1 VRCPENFEEEN
12 LMSVFLLHA
21 GRGARRTALM
31 AAATAFA
38 AFAGPLHAQTTANFP
53 TRPAR
58 MIVPNLA
65 GSATDVVARMV
76 AQRFTEMWGQQVV
89 VDNRAGASGV
99 IGTELTARAPP
110 DGYTMLMGTS
120 AALLIVPQMN
130 KVPYDTLRDL
140 TPISM
145 VVISPQMLV
154 SHPSVAATNV
164 NELVALARASPGK
177 MNCGSPGAGT
187 SNHLG
192 CELLKVMTKIDVLH
206 VPYKGASAAI
216 TDLVGGQLHFLF
228 NSMPAVWPLAKAGK
242 LRALAHGGTKRSPA
256 APEVPTVAE
265 SLPGFQCATWYA
277 LMAPGGMAPAI
288 LAKLNGDMVKMLN
301 EPAFAKRL
309 VDQGQDPNPTTS
321 AELAAFMREDTKRWV
336 GVIKAAGLA
345 TSK

>member
-1 VRCPENFEEEN
+1 
-12 LMSVFLLHA
+12 MTIFLSHA
-21 GRGARRTALM
+21 GRRARRAVLL
-31 AAATAFA
+31 AAAALCLPFA
-38 AFAGPLHAQTTANFP
+38 SALHAQTPVNFP

-65 GSATDVVARMV
+65 GSATDTVARMV

-99 IGTELTARAPP
+99 IGTELTARAAP
-110 DGYTMLMGTS
+110 DGYTLLMGTS

-130 KVPYDTLRDL
+130 KVPYDTMRDL

-164 NELVALARASPGK
+164 NELVALARANPGK
-177 MNCGSPGAGT
+177 LNCGSPGTGT

-206 VPYKGASAAI
+206 VPYKGASLAI
-216 TDLVGGQLHFLF
+216 SDLVGGQLHFLF
-228 NSMPAVWPLAKAGK
+228 NSMPAVWPLAKSGK
-242 LRALAHGGTKRSPA
+242 LRALAHGGSKRSPA

-277 LMAPGGMAPAI
+277 LMAPGGMPPA
-288 LAKLNGDMVKMLN
+288 LVDRLNGDTVKMLN
-301 EPAFAKRL
+301 EAAFAKRL
-309 VDQGQDPNPTTS
+309 VDQGQEPQPSTS
-321 AELAAFMREDTKRWV
+321 AELAAFLREDSKRWA

-345 TSK
+345 SAK

>member
-1 VRCPENFEEEN
+1 MR
-12 LMSVFLLHA
+12 VFLLHA
-21 GRGARRTALM
+21 RRAALIV
-31 AAATAFA
+31 AAAMCLPL
-38 AFAGPLHAQTTANFP
+38 AGALHAQTPANFP

-65 GSATDVVARMV
+65 GSATDMVARMV

-99 IGTELTARAPP
+99 IGTELAARAPP

-120 AALLIVPQMN
+120 AAMIIVPLMS

-140 TPISM
+140 TPVSM

-177 MNCGSPGAGT
+177 LNCGSPGTGT

-216 TDLVGGQLHFLF
+216 SDLVGGQLHFLF

-277 LMAPGGMAPAI
+277 LMAPGNMPPA
-288 LAKLNGDMVKMLN
+288 LVSRLNGDVVKMLN
-301 EPAFAKRL
+301 EPAFSRRL
-309 VDQGQDPNPTTS
+309 VDQGQDPQPTTP
-321 AELAAFMREDTKRWV
+321 AELGAFLREDSKRWV
-336 GVIKAAGLA
+336 GVIKAAGLTTA
-345 TSK
+345 K